1 MAEPAQL
8 GFGTRR
14 RDTVGGNDDSTA
26 VTRARP
32 GVLAGPGR
40 TEADDG
46 DGRRRSEHPGLDDDR
61 VPIDVA
67 VLGRVEVR
75 GVGGSFARRP
85 KLTEL
90 VVFLALHPEGST
102 SLAWSTA
109 LWPHR
114 RVPDQT
120 ISNRLS
126 EARRLLGFAPD
137 DRPRLRRDGDLYRL
151 VDVSTDWSRFTALA
165 GRSGDVAS
173 WREALGLVR
182 GRPFE
187 DLPPALWTAVE
198 CTAAEIEHVVT
209 DCALRC
215 GDALLERADYAGAVW
230 AAHRGLSAAPWDER
244 LHRLLM
250 RVADAT
256 GNRAGVEATLRHL
269 ALVLEID
276 GDPLRYVHPD
286 TALLYEHLVGRS
298 ATRAS

>member
-1 MAEPAQL
+1 MAEPAQP
-8 GFGTRR
+8 GFGERR
-14 RDTVGGNDDSTA
+14 RDTVGGNDDGTTT
-26 VTRARP
+26 TRALPDGSTRP
-32 GVLAGPGR
+32 DGNR
-40 TEADDG
+40 ADDE
-46 DGRRRSEHPGLDDDR
+46 GRSQCSEHSGLDRDDA
-61 VPIDVA
+61 VEVA

-75 GVGGSFARRP
+75 GVSGSFARRP

-137 DRPRLRRDGDLYRL
+137 DRPRLRRDGELYRL
-151 VDVSTDWSRFTALA
+151 ADVSTDWARFKRLA
-165 GRSGDVAS
+165 DRSADVPA
-173 WREALGLVR
+173 WRAALGLVR

-250 RVADAT
+250 RTADAT

-286 TALLYEHLVGRS
+286 TALLYENLVGRS
-298 ATRAS
+298 TTRAS